1 MKVLVSFLLAVL
13 LLSGCCALAAAEGQ
27 ARKTLVLID
36 SDEVRETHSVYLD
49 LIQRKAKEFGHAKVD
64 VHVAGAEGVKL
75 RHWDEW
81 VYDSL
86 VLLAPTAQ
94 ELGGEKLSEAVTEFV
109 EAGHSLVLS
118 GSEDMSSETRA
129 LAANCGAKFSDND
142 LAVIDHFE
150 YHGED
155 RSLLRATNFVE
166 DRGSILRKTLSSSTS
181 NSPTKPLLWRGVG
194 QNIDAGNALAFS
206 AVTAFS
212 TSYCPTKKGFMSKKS
227 PLRDFTGT
235 TISLVSLVQARN
247 NARVAITG
255 SFASLSD
262 EFMSNKEAS
271 NLAFGEDINAWA
283 LGYTSVLRYRDF
295 THSMR
300 ETGETKEIY
309 RIKDE
314 LLVSVVVEEW
324 SASKQAWL
332 PYIQEEG
339 KELQVELTML
349 DPHVRKTFKADK
361 GVLKTEMTAPDVYG
375 VFKFIVDYNCLGY
388 SYIHFEEQVPIRP
401 FRHDEYER
409 FIVAAYPYYAS
420 IFSCMAAFFIFG
432 FAVLYTK

>member
-1 MKVLVSFLLAVL
+1 MKVLVSFLVAV
-13 LLSGCCALAAAEGQ
+13 LLSGCCALAAAAAGGQ

-49 LIQRKAKEFGHAKVD
+49 LIQSKAKEFGDAKVD
-64 VHVAGAEGVKL
+64 VAVAGDEGVKL

-81 VYDSL
+81 LYDSL

-94 ELGGEKLSEAVTEFV
+94 ELGGQKLSHAVTEFV

-118 GSEDMSSETRA
+118 GSEDMSSETRL
-129 LAANCGAKFSDND
+129 LAANCGVRFSDND
-142 LAVIDHFE
+142 LAVLDHFDH
-150 YHGED
+150 HGED
-155 RSLLRATNFVE
+155 HSLLRATNFVE
-166 DRGSILRKTLSSSTS
+166 DRGSVLRKTT
-181 NSPTKPLLWRGVG
+181 TKKPLLWRGVG
-194 QNIDAGNALAFS
+194 QNIDAANELAFS

-212 TSYCPTKKGFMSKKS
+212 SSYCPTKKGFMSKKS

-262 EFMSNKEAS
+262 ELMANKEAS
-271 NLAFGEDINAWA
+271 NLAFGEDINAWT

-295 THSMR
+295 SHSMR
-300 ETGETKEIY
+300 ATGEAKEVY

-314 LLVSVVVEEW
+314 LSVSVVVEEW

-332 PYIQEEG
+332 PYVQGEG

-388 SYIHFEEQVPIRP
+388 SYIHLEEQVPIRP
-401 FRHDEYER
+401 YRHDEYER